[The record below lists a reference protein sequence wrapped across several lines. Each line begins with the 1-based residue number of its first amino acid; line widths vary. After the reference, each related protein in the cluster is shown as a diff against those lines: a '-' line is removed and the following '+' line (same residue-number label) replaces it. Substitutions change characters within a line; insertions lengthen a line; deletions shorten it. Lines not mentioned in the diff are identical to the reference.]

1 MSDQTHE
8 ANNPELLD
16 ALANRIGSLVIQCEM
31 LDRVVQQQAAK
42 IRELEF
48 ALTKVAEGLNSNA
61 G

>member
-1 MSDQTHE
+1 MSDRTNE

-48 ALTKVAEGLNSNA
+48 ALTKVAEGLNSNV